1 MQPEKAA
8 RPNSGRLF
16 LFSGYLILRHHPTP
30 NLPHQPQFIPRPQ
43 PFPKR
48 LKRHQ
53 LRAKACQMRG
63 VLLAINQAD
72 AATRQ
77 KRHGAGKGDFGGIG
91 AVGKHGFAVKHAAD
105 LHTIKATRQL
115 PLPRCVGQP
124 AFKAVRVPHAV
135 QRGVGSLKIGCNPSA
150 ALLGAWH
157 LGAGGNYIGKARIRA
172 NAVAFVAQ
180 GFGERTPDVQPLGQ
194 QHGAGVL
201 RKPVKQAVGRL
212 KTPFR
217 PSE

>member
-1 MQPEKAA
+1 MALPRTPPNRPKPRACLRLTPPMQPEKAA
-8 RPNSGRLF
+8 RPNSGRLS
-16 LFSGYLILRHHPTP
+16 LFSGCLILRRHPTP
-30 NLPHQPQFIPRPQ
+30 NLPRQPHLIPRPQ
-43 PFPKR
+43 PLPKH

-53 LRAKACQMRG
+53 LRAKTRQMRG
-63 VLLAINQAD
+63 ILLAVNQAD

-77 KRHGAGKGDFGGIG
+77 KRHGTGKGDFGRIG

-105 LHTIKATRQL
+105 LHAVKAACQL

-135 QRGVGSLKIGCNPSA
+135 QRGVGSLKIGRNPSA
-150 ALLGAWH
+150 ALLG
-157 LGAGGNYIGKARIRA
+157 
-172 NAVAFVAQ
+172 
-180 GFGERTPDVQPLGQ
+180 Q
-194 QHGAGVL
+194 QHGTGVL

-217 PSE
+217 RRCGRIANR